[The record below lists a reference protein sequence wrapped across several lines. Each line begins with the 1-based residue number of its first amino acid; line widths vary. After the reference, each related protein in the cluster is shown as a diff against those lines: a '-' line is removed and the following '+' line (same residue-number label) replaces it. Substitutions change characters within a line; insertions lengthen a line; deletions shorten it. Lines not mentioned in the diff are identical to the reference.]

1 MITEK
6 PTQKDRV
13 LQVLRE
19 RGAVGLTALEALSE
33 CGTMRLAAYVK
44 FLRDEGHDIQ
54 TEIIEVPGG
63 KHVAKYTLADM
74 GNPISEKIPVNP
86 PTTRNGFLFDISQ
99 DAARN

>member
-19 RGAVGLTALEALSE
+19 RGAAGLTALEALE
-33 CGTMRLAAYVK
+33 TCGTMRLAAYVR
-44 FLRDEGHDIQ
+44 FLKDDGFDI
-54 TEIIEVPGG
+54 TSETIEVSNG
-63 KHVAKYTLADM
+63 KHVAKYTLVADQQ
-74 GNPISEKIPVNP
+74 PVESTP
-86 PTTRNGFLFDISQ
+86 QIASNGFLFDVSQ